1 MNIPGLEWGSDW
13 SLVYTGFDPSGE
25 GARESLC
32 SLGNGYF
39 TTRGAAP
46 WAKADGVRYPGVYL
60 AGGYNRLRTDIA
72 GRTVENEDLV
82 NLPNWVELR
91 LAIGGSTWFDERA
104 VQLLAYRQELDLQ
117 RGVLLRA
124 MTFEDEDGRRSTLHE
139 RRLVSMADMHLAAL
153 ELTLTAENWSGTL
166 TLQSGIDGQV
176 ANAGAKLYAR
186 FNNRHLEPVAS
197 ETIGDD
203 AVLLVTRT
211 NTSNLVVAEAARTR
225 VIAGDAALAIERRSL
240 VEPGYAGQVLE
251 VPVRAGAPLRIEKLA
266 VLYTSRDAAISDP
279 VDAARKA
286 IANAPAFDDA
296 FAAHALSWKQFW
308 ARFDIRLQA
317 NESGFA
323 QNVPMLLRLNLFHLL
338 QTASLN
344 SIGLDIGVP
353 ARAWTGEAYEG
364 HIFWDELFI
373 LPTLTFRLPEITRSL
388 LMYRYRRLGEAKAA
402 ARREGL
408 RGAMFPWQ
416 SGSDGQEETQEL
428 NLNPRSQ
435 RWVPD
440 NSFRQRHVGSAI
452 AWTVWHYL
460 QVTDDREFLQFYAA
474 ELILEIARFWASLA
488 TYDAGRARYEIHGVM
503 GPDEFHEGY
512 ADAPE
517 PGLRNNAYT
526 NVMAVWVLW
535 RALEVLDLLPAT
547 RREELATRLGL
558 SSDEIAR
565 WDDISRRMFVPFHT
579 DGLISQFEGFEDLAE
594 LDWEAYRARYGN
606 IQRIELILEAEGDS
620 ANRYKL
626 GKQAD
631 VLMLFYLFSAEEL
644 CSLFERL
651 GYGFDPET
659 IPDNVAYY
667 DSRCSHGSSLSR
679 VVSSWVLARSDR
691 SKASEYLTEALLSDI
706 GDIQGGTAAEG
717 VHLGAMAGSVDLVQ
731 RVCTGVE
738 VTGGVLRFKPCLPQ
752 SAKALEMCI
761 RYRGHWLDLSL
772 VHDVLS
778 VRSRESE
785 AAPIRIC
792 VDGLEHALGAG
803 ETRTFFCSRALDLR
817 AAAPVQ
823 SA

>member
-13 SLVYTGFDPSGE
+13 SLVYSGFDASAE
-25 GARESLC
+25 GVRESLC
-32 SLGNGYF
+32 ALGNGYF
-39 TTRGAAP
+39 TTRGAAA

-60 AGGYNRLRTDIA
+60 AGGYNRLRTDIE

-82 NLPNWVELR
+82 NLPNWLD
-91 LAIGGSTWFDERA
+91 LTLTIGGSTQFDERT
-104 VQLLAYRQELDLQ
+104 VELLAYRQELDL
-117 RGVLLRA
+117 RCGVLIRT
-124 MTFEDEDGRRSTLHE
+124 MTFEDADGRRSTLSE
-139 RRLVSMADMHLAAL
+139 RRLVSLADMHLAAL

-166 TLQSGIDGQV
+166 TLQSGLDGRV
-176 ANAGAKLYAR
+176 VNAGAKLYAR

-197 ETIGDD
+197 ETVCDD

-211 NTSNLVVAEAARTR
+211 STSNLVVAEAARTR
-225 VIAGDAALAIERRSL
+225 VMLGDIALEIERRPF
-240 VEPGYAGQVLE
+240 VEPGYVGQVLE
-251 VPVRAGAPLRIEKLA
+251 VPVSAGEALRIEKLA

-279 VDAARKA
+279 AEAARKA
-286 IANAPAFDDA
+286 IASAPTFGEAL
-296 FAAHALSWKQFW
+296 AAHALPWKHFW
-308 ARFDIRLQA
+308 SRFDIYLEPA
-317 NESGFA
+317 GSGYPL
-323 QNVPMLLRLNLFHLL
+323 NVPMLLRLNLFHLL

-388 LMYRYRRLGEAKAA
+388 LMYRYRRLGEARAA

-460 QVTDDREFLQFYAA
+460 QVTDDREFLQFYGA

-488 TYDAGRARYEIHGVM
+488 TYDAERARYEIHGVM

-512 ADAPE
+512 
-517 PGLRNNAYT
+517 PGSPVGGLSNNAYT

-535 RALEVLDLLPAT
+535 RALDVLEMLPPT
-547 RREELATRLGL
+547 RRDELAARLGL

-565 WDDISRRMFVPFHT
+565 WDDISRRMFVPFHA
-579 DGLISQFEGFEDLAE
+579 DGLISQFEGYEDLAE

-631 VLMLFYLFSAEEL
+631 VLMLFFLFSAEEL
-644 CSLFERL
+644 CSLFDRL
-651 GYGFDPET
+651 GYAFDPET

-667 DSRCSHGSSLSR
+667 DSRCSHGSTLSR
-679 VVSSWVLARSDR
+679 VVSAWVVARSDR
-691 SKASEYLTEALLSDI
+691 SKAFNYLTEALLSDV

-731 RVCTGVE
+731 RACTGIE
-738 VTGGVLRFKPCLPQ
+738 VTGGVLRFKPRLPENT
-752 SAKALEMCI
+752 KALEMCL

-772 VHDVLS
+772 THEILIL
-778 VRSRESE
+778 RSREGG
-785 AAPIRIC
+785 AAPIRVC
-792 VDGLEHALGAG
+792 VGGVEHPLDAG
-803 ETRTFFCSRALDLR
+803 ETRTFHRGHK
-817 AAAPVQ
+817 APIG
-823 SA
+823 